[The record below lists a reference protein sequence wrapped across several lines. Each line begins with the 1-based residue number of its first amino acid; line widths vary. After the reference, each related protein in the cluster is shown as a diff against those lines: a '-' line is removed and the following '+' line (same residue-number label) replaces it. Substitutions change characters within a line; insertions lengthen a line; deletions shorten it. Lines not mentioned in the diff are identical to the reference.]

1 MQNNLSHDLQHNDT
15 QQNEIRHNN
24 TQNNQIK
31 YNDVQYDDIQHNYT
45 PHNNKN
51 MASSTTI
58 LSILIKLG
66 HFVLTILNAIVLQ
79 HSIMNV
85 SLLNIIYAE

>member
-1 MQNNLSHDLQHNDT
+1 LSHDIQHYDTQHNDT
-15 QQNEIRHNN
+15 QHNEIQHNN

-51 MASSTTI
+51 MASSITI

-66 HFVLTILNAIVLQ
+66 HFVLTILNN
-79 HSIMNV
+79 SIKT
-85 SLLNIIYAE
+85 LNAECIYSESYLC